1 MPRIVFSSS
10 CVCYLISFIRS
21 LLNAERA
28 TGWKQGNMGTGC
40 SSGRGAHFILC
51 FSCLIRLR
59 LARPMRL
66 PCFLCRCSSPVSS
79 HASFSLRLG
88 FLPILSSE
96 QVLTAATSFHHC
108 QSDVAIGPITV
119 PPLPLLHSCILLGLL
134 LSHNPVWH
142 LCGTECIWMTPW
154 CTIISPRLLEHW
166 LVNSSQHLMSASTI
180 IQRKFGHQV
189 HHHSQCDQTQVN
201 VHLADLNPFP
211 PKANFCK
218 FERG

>member
-1 MPRIVFSSS
+1 M
-10 CVCYLISFIRS
+10 CYLISFIRS

-28 TGWKQGNMGTGC
+28 TGWKQGNMGTGF

-79 HASFSLRLG
+79 HASFSLRYG

-108 QSDVAIGPITV
+108 QSDVAIGPIRV
-119 PPLPLLHSCILLGLL
+119 PPLPLTAAFYWVCFCPTIRSGIYVAQSVFEWHHGVLSSAPGYLSTDLLTAPSISCQPPPLFSGKLATK
-134 LSHNPVWH
+134 S
-142 LCGTECIWMTPW
+142 
-154 CTIISPRLLEHW
+154 IITVSVTR
-166 LVNSSQHLMSASTI
+166 
-180 IQRKFGHQV
+180 RK
-189 HHHSQCDQTQVN
+189 
-201 VHLADLNPFP
+201 
-211 PKANFCK
+211 
-218 FERG
+218 